1 MIKTTTG
8 YWNKYYKSLRQDNKE
23 SNFAKFIKNKL
34 VNKKDIILDVATG
47 DGRDAFFFSK
57 FSKTVYGIDESKVV
71 IKLNNQ

>member
-23 SNFAKFIKNKL
+23 SNFAKFIKDKL

-47 DGRDAFFFSK
+47 DGRDAFFF
-57 FSKTVYGIDESKVV
+57 F
-71 IKLNNQ
+71 